1 MVVNRAKGAGNIP
14 PEEEMEK
21 RKEKKKEGA
30 KKNASV
36 IGGVRRALFTAELIR
51 RNGATRSISRY
62 LELLPDRGPTSV
74 PPYS

>member
-1 MVVNRAKGAGNIP
+1 MVNRAKGAGNIP

-21 RKEKKKEGA
+21 RKEKKKKEGA

>member
-1 MVVNRAKGAGNIP
+1 MVNRAKGAGNIP

-21 RKEKKKEGA
+21 RKEKKKKEQ